1 VFCILIYIYQQ
12 LGRGGTWLRSWLR
25 HCATR
30 QKVAVSIPDGVN
42 GTFHFLNPSGRTT
55 ALWSNKPLTEISSRN
70 ISWRVKTALPSSCS
84 KCLEIWHP
92 QHHAKLRASLGL
104 YRDCFTFT
112 FIMIW
117 MKRNRSNIK
126 RWVQA
131 GWQQVSQER
140 YSVSSTQWQ
149 NSSFYLHKCLLKI
162 D

>member
-1 VFCILIYIYQQ
+1 
-12 LGRGGTWLRSWLR
+12 
-25 HCATR
+25 
-30 QKVAVSIPDGVN
+30 
-42 GTFHFLNPSGRTT
+42 
-55 ALWSNKPLTEISSRN
+55 
-70 ISWRVKTALPSSCS
+70 
-84 KCLEIWHP
+84 
-92 QHHAKLRASLGL
+92 
-104 YRDCFTFT
+104 
-112 FIMIW
+112 